1 MSENELQSALRV
13 ERGNPS
19 AEELAA
25 IVAIVQSAIG
35 EERAAGKKQI
45 RQPRSTWNRNQQQMR
60 GGIVAGFG
68 QWTASFRDGLN

>member
-1 MSENELQSALRV
+1 MSENELQASLRV

-35 EERAAGKKQI
+35 EEREAGKKEI
-45 RQPRSTWNRNQQQMR
+45 RKPRSTWNRNQQQMR